1 MLYSLSLSYSLSY
14 FLLKSVNKNLKTK
27 GGLFWFYFILIFSYD
42 IVITVKKILKRK
54 KLAPI
59 DYF

>member
-27 GGLFWFYFILIFSYD
+27 GRLFWFYFILIFSYD